1 MEGPKDLL
9 GKVREFIT
17 PTPIEDKYKAL
28 LQRVYEEILKP
39 QGFQKDRQN
48 FRQFTP
54 DGLGKIINFWRY
66 GKCGIKDRRLCFAI
80 DTGIYLEAG
89 PSISNRKFTK
99 YDCQIRNVANNP
111 DPVTVFVY
119 PEPQFWYI
127 FKRTDMDA
135 MFESLKQTFRDIQE
149 WFSHFESRQSAIDMI
164 LDGTAQQYSLLNV
177 SYHLIA
183 EMLDDGLRE
192 QLRLK
197 EERTQW
203 T

>member
-39 QGFQKDRQN
+39 QGFQ
-48 FRQFTP
+48 
-54 DGLGKIINFWRY
+54 
-66 GKCGIKDRRLCFAI
+66 KDRRLCFAI

>member
-1 MEGPKDLL
+1 MERAKGLM
-9 GKVREFIT
+9 GKVQEFVN
-17 PTPIEDKYKAL
+17 PTPIEDKYKKL
-28 LQRVYEEILKP
+28 LQRVHEEILKP
-39 QGFQKDRQN
+39 LGFKKEGQN

-66 GKCGIKDRRLCFAI
+66 GKCGIRDRRLCFAI

-111 DPVTVFVY
+111 KPVTVFAY

-127 FKRTDMDA
+127 FKRTDMDS
-135 MFESLKQTFRDIQE
+135 MFEGVKQALQESLDLFAQ
-149 WFSHFESRQSAIDMI
+149 FESRQSTIDMI

-177 SYHLIA
+177 SYHLIE
-183 EMLDDGLRE
+183 EMLDDELKE

-197 EERTQW
+197 EEEAQ
-203 T
+203 